1 MFLGL
6 QGGQEGGG
14 WWPKNGTWGAGSSD
28 IPTPSLQT
36 EGKIP
41 EEAFKEIP

>member
-1 MFLGL
+1 MEADGLGMEL
-6 QGGQEGGG
+6 GD
-14 WWPKNGTWGAGSSD
+14 WLFNT
-28 IPTPSLQT
+28 PTPSLQT